1 MNGKM
6 KHINIYKLITKEEM
20 RKSEDQEQRPKYI
33 ISVSDWLIVYLIQ
46 CIPVVNII
54 FLFIW
59 AYSKNTPASKCNW
72 AKASLIVSAI
82 FIVFIILLP

>member
-1 MNGKM
+1 QTDNKRRD
-6 KHINIYKLITKEEM
+6 EEEI
-20 RKSEDQEQRPKYI
+20 EDQEQRPKYI

-82 FIVFIILLP
+82 FIVLFMILLA